1 MNKINATT
9 YAQLLYQI
17 GQSPDQFVINQK
29 LKFFVSLLAQR
40 GQLSL
45 IRRVIKKYNQIYNQK
60 NKITTVKVETPYELD
75 EAVKN
80 QITLLAQSLR
90 KTKNIEL
97 TTIVN
102 TQLIGGAKI
111 IIDDLLIDTSLRH
124 QLDNIKKI
132 IK

>member
-45 IRRVIKKYNQIYNQK
+45 ISRVIKKYNQIYNQK